1 MFKWK
6 IYSYS
11 NNNWKEKRFEKEFD
25 DIGDYNNFLSST
37 PEFSWL
43 SRLGRWL
50 SFDSMFD
57 FNNYLDNFFNSRFTL
72 SEPKSSDKILKPSET
87 SNVEWLDLSK
97 YEDEIIKIDRE
108 KEEKTKRKWILEW
121 ALEKLKSYLERFKNE
136 KKEDLVKKIEE
147 DIKKVEKDLA
157 DLAKV

>member
-1 MFKWK
+1 
-6 IYSYS
+6 
-11 NNNWKEKRFEKEFD
+11 
-25 DIGDYNNFLSST
+25 
-37 PEFSWL
+37 
-43 SRLGRWL
+43 
-50 SFDSMFD
+50 MFD